1 MISLNQL
8 LRQIRA
14 VANAH
19 SQINT
24 YAEGQKYDFSASNAI
39 VYPCLW
45 VVPMGAT
52 NDLAGKKIDYRFT
65 LVMMDIEQSGGEN
78 QIEILSDTALMLTDI
93 VAQLENTSNATQEW
107 QVGTLGNYEPFVD
120 SFLDTVSG
128 HSCELTLSTYYA
140 SDTCTDI
147 LEGYNPPYNTEVE
160 DSQSGQRTVRWGN
173 ITGTLSDQTDL
184 QDALNLKVDKVSGK
198 GLSTE
203 DYTTTE
209 KSKLAG
215 IQSGAEVN
223 VNADWNSTSGDAQIL
238 NKPTIPSIS
247 GLATI
252 TYVDSQDSTKV
263 DKVSGKGLSTED
275 YTSGEKTKLSGIQTG
290 AEVNVNA
297 DWNAT
302 SGDAE
307 ILNKPTI
314 PSIAGLETTSNK
326 STSVT
331 TDQASNTKY
340 PSVKSVYD
348 WVIGLGYLLAS
359 TASSTYQTLANI
371 RTSWQVTPD
380 NIHYPSEKLVKDSL
394 DAKQGSLTLTTT
406 GTSGASTL
414 VGSTLNIPQ
423 YSGGGGG
430 GSGTVTSVAVTV
442 PSGLSVSGSPIT
454 SAGTIGITGAGTT
467 AQYLDGTG
475 ALQTFPT
482 LASAD
487 KMVTIGRNSTGS
499 TLYKGTVVYI
509 SGSTGNRPNF
519 VKSQANAESTS
530 AGTFGI
536 VMADIANNADGNV
549 VTIGTIETLDTR
561 SGATHPFTSDTL
573 ADGDTI
579 YLSPTTAGYITNVKP
594 SAPNH
599 IVYVG
604 KVVRTSPTNGTI
616 VYRIQNGYELDE
628 IHDVSIVSKTDRDL
642 LMYESSTTLWKNKT
656 LVKGDVGLGNVDNTS
671 DVNKPVSTAT
681 QTALNLK
688 VDGNSAITGATK
700 TKITYDS
707 KGLVTAGADATTS
720 DIADSTNKRYITDAN
735 LVVIG
740 NTSGTNSGDNAV
752 NSNYSGLATSKEDTS
767 NKVTTFTGNETST
780 TKFPVV
786 KAIIDY
792 FTASNIKTILGI
804 TTLSGSNTGDQDL
817 SGYQL
822 TSAEDAS
829 GGYVGLTL
837 FKINFKNV
845 LNTFTS
851 YFTNSNT
858 ASRTYT
864 FQDRN
869 GTIADD
875 TDLGTKQDTLVSGT
889 NIKTINSNSIL
900 GSGNILISSAVAWGA
915 VTGTLSSQTDLQ
927 TALDNKVDEN
937 TAITGATKTKITYDS
952 KGLVTAG
959 ADATTADIADS
970 TNKRYVTDAQ
980 LVIVGNTSGTNT
992 GDNSANSLYSGLAT
1006 SKQDTLV
1013 SGTNIKTINS
1023 TSLLGSSDI
1032 SLPTTSSTDTF
1043 TNKRITSRVSGITSS
1058 ATPSVN
1064 TDSFDAVTITA
1075 LALAIT
1081 GVTVTGTPTDFQRL
1095 IFRIKDNGTARAI
1108 TWGASFEAKGVAL
1121 PTTTVISK
1129 VLTVGFIYDSVSTK
1143 WGCVASAQQA

>member
-128 HSCELTLSTYYA
+128 HSCELTLSTYYS

-184 QDALNLKVDKVSGK
+184 QDALNEKVPYNNAVDNVNLGGYNLTANEVSGVIVSDFIK
-198 GLSTE
+198 PINNEIQLCDNTFSKRGLSIFFDSNRVNIGDWLNNKPYITIG
-203 DYTTTE
+203 DN
-209 KSKLAG
+209 G
-215 IQSGAEVN
+215 VGVSGSFGLGGELYAS
-223 VNADWNSTSGDAQIL
+223 NSEGSVGDILTSGGLGNQ
-238 NKPTIPSIS
+238 PSWTPAPDLS
-247 GLATI
+247 GFAT
-252 TYVDSQDSTKV
+252 TSYVDSQDATKV
-263 DKVSGKGLSTED
+263 DKIAGKGLSTED
-275 YTSGEKTKLSGIQTG
+275 YTSAEKTKLSGIQTG

-314 PSIAGLETTSNK
+314 PSISGLETTSNK

-340 PSVKSVYD
+340 PSVKAVYD

-380 NIHYPSEKLVKDSL
+380 NTHYPSEKLVKDSL
-394 DAKQGSLTLTTT
+394 DAKQGALTLTTT

-467 AQYLDGTG
+467 DQYLDGTG

-482 LASAD
+482 LTSAD

-519 VKSQANAESTS
+519 VKSQANSESTS
-530 AGTFGI
+530 AGTFGV

-561 SGATHPFTSDTL
+561 SSATNPFTSDTL
-573 ADGDTI
+573 VDGDTI

-642 LMYESSTTLWKNKT
+642 LMYESATTLWKNKT
-656 LVKGDVGLGNVDNTS
+656 LVKGDVGLSNVDNTS
-671 DVNKPVSTAT
+671 DANKPISTAT
-681 QTALNLK
+681 QTALN
-688 VDGNSAITGATK
+688 
-700 TKITYDS
+700 
-707 KGLVTAGADATTS
+707 
-720 DIADSTNKRYITDAN
+720 
-735 LVVIG
+735 
-740 NTSGTNSGDNAV
+740 
-752 NSNYSGLATSKEDTS
+752 
-767 NKVTTFTGNETST
+767 
-780 TKFPVV
+780 
-786 KAIIDY
+786 
-792 FTASNIKTILGI
+792 
-804 TTLSGSNTGDQDL
+804 
-817 SGYQL
+817 
-822 TSAEDAS
+822 
-829 GGYVGLTL
+829 
-837 FKINFKNV
+837 
-845 LNTFTS
+845 
-851 YFTNSNT
+851 
-858 ASRTYT
+858 
-864 FQDRN
+864 
-869 GTIADD
+869 
-875 TDLGTKQDTLVSGT
+875 
-889 NIKTINSNSIL
+889 
-900 GSGNILISSAVAWGA
+900 
-915 VTGTLSSQTDLQ
+915 
-927 TALDNKVDEN
+927 
-937 TAITGATKTKITYDS
+937 
-952 KGLVTAG
+952 
-959 ADATTADIADS
+959 
-970 TNKRYVTDAQ
+970 
-980 LVIVGNTSGTNT
+980 
-992 GDNSANSLYSGLAT
+992 

-1013 SGTNIKTINS
+1013 SGTNIKTIN
-1023 TSLLGSSDI
+1023 TVSLLGSSDI

-1043 TNKRITSRVSGITSS
+1043 TNKRITSRVSSVTSS

-1075 LALAIT
+1075 LAATIT

>member
-184 QDALNLKVDKVSGK
+184 QDALNEKVPYNNAVDNVNLGGYNLTANEVSGVIVSDLIKPINSSIQISDNTNSKTVIDIFFDTNEVFVGDWRNNKPYLLVSDNGVGISGSFGLGGELYANNYEGSAGDILTSGGLGNQPSWTPAPDLSGFATTSYVDSQDATKVDKIAGK

-203 DYTTTE
+203 DFTSAE
-209 KSKLAG
+209 KS
-215 IQSGAEVN
+215 
-223 VNADWNSTSGDAQIL
+223 
-238 NKPTIPSIS
+238 
-247 GLATI
+247 
-252 TYVDSQDSTKV
+252 
-263 DKVSGKGLSTED
+263 
-275 YTSGEKTKLSGIQTG
+275 KLSGIQTG

-302 SGDAE
+302 TGDAE

-314 PSIAGLETTSNK
+314 PSIAGLESTSNK

-331 TDQASNTKY
+331 TDQTSDIKY
-340 PSVKSVYD
+340 PSVKAVYD

-380 NIHYPSEKLVKDSL
+380 NTHYPSEKLVKDSL
-394 DAKQGSLTLTTT
+394 DAKQGALTLTTT

-482 LASAD
+482 LTSAD

-519 VKSQANAESTS
+519 VKSQANSESTS
-530 AGTFGI
+530 AGTFGV

-561 SGATHPFTSDTL
+561 SGATNPFTSDTL

-642 LMYESSTTLWKNKT
+642 LMYESATTLWKNKT

-671 DVNKPVSTAT
+671 DANKPVSTAT
-681 QTALNLK
+681 QTALN
-688 VDGNSAITGATK
+688 
-700 TKITYDS
+700 
-707 KGLVTAGADATTS
+707 
-720 DIADSTNKRYITDAN
+720 
-735 LVVIG
+735 
-740 NTSGTNSGDNAV
+740 
-752 NSNYSGLATSKEDTS
+752 
-767 NKVTTFTGNETST
+767 
-780 TKFPVV
+780 
-786 KAIIDY
+786 
-792 FTASNIKTILGI
+792 
-804 TTLSGSNTGDQDL
+804 
-817 SGYQL
+817 
-822 TSAEDAS
+822 
-829 GGYVGLTL
+829 
-837 FKINFKNV
+837 
-845 LNTFTS
+845 
-851 YFTNSNT
+851 
-858 ASRTYT
+858 
-864 FQDRN
+864 
-869 GTIADD
+869 
-875 TDLGTKQDTLVSGT
+875 
-889 NIKTINSNSIL
+889 
-900 GSGNILISSAVAWGA
+900 
-915 VTGTLSSQTDLQ
+915 
-927 TALDNKVDEN
+927 
-937 TAITGATKTKITYDS
+937 
-952 KGLVTAG
+952 
-959 ADATTADIADS
+959 
-970 TNKRYVTDAQ
+970 
-980 LVIVGNTSGTNT
+980 
-992 GDNSANSLYSGLAT
+992 

-1013 SGTNIKTINS
+1013 SGTNIKTIN
-1023 TSLLGSSDI
+1023 TVSLLGSSDI

-1043 TNKRITSRVSGITSS
+1043 TNKRITSRVSSITSS
-1058 ATPSVN
+1058 ATPSVD

-1075 LALAIT
+1075 LAVAIT

-1095 IFRIKDNGTARAI
+1095 IFRIKDNGTARGI

-1143 WGCVASAQQA
+1143 WGCIASAQEI